1 MTAETFGR
9 AALIWLV
16 IAVLAVLNG
25 FLREYVLVPFFG
37 QETALPLSGLLL
49 SLIVVIVTWLSMGF
63 FGRQNSAVYFL
74 IGLQWVLMTLLFE
87 IGLGRYV
94 SGISWAELLQL
105 FNVRSGNLFSLVLF
119 ISFIAPWR
127 IARFKGLIQAEGK

>member
-37 QETALPLSGLLL
+37 
-49 SLIVVIVTWLSMGF
+49 
-63 FGRQNSAVYFL
+63 
-74 IGLQWVLMTLLFE
+74 
-87 IGLGRYV
+87 
-94 SGISWAELLQL
+94 
-105 FNVRSGNLFSLVLF
+105 
-119 ISFIAPWR
+119 
-127 IARFKGLIQAEGK
+127 